1 MPRLQVALT
10 LEVND
15 KAQAN
20 TKLQQ
25 LKQKL
30 AGTGVK
36 LSASFLEM
44 LQKPTDQ

>member
-1 MPRLQVALT
+1 MGILRVALS
-10 LEVND
+10 LEVSD
-15 KAQAN
+15 KAQAD

-36 LSASFLEM
+36 LSASYLEI
-44 LQKPTDQ
+44 LQRIIDQ